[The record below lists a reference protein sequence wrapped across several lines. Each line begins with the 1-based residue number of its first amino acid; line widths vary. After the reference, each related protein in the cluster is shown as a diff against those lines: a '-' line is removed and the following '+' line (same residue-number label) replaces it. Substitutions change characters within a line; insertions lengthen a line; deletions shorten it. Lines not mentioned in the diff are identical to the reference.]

1 MDLDDLSA
9 PLGQGKPQKG
19 RKLPIAGPRVLAGVL
34 GLFGLVVVGWVL
46 FGDNL
51 LGSKPVA
58 VDSTLLAAQADASD
72 GKHKTGHDRQND
84 FRPLTQATAAKQVLP
99 PDAKIVTIIDG
110 TNGQH
115 QNVIVH
121 RPASAFAPA
130 R

>member
-19 RKLPIAGPRVLAGVL
+19 RKLPIAGPRVLAG
-34 GLFGLVVVGWVL
+34 LFGLMVVGWVL

-58 VDSTLLAAQADASD
+58 VDSTLLAEQTDVGD
-72 GKHKTGHDRQND
+72 GKHKAGHDRQND

-115 QNVIVH
+115 QDVIVH